1 MPLHFLLSIAVH
13 WLHLLQRLQAAS
25 RTFTG
30 SPCCVP
36 SKSSDS
42 NWHQQPEVKI
52 SYDVTDDPLTFKS
65 FFNIL
70 STLALLSVIFIRDE
84 SFGFSPLVA
93 LLVSIVILLFVSVV
107 ILLFGISKLEYP
119 EYPAVPWPSATPNDP
134 KKVKIDF
141 FLDIFSYFSRF
152 FSRIFSIISKIS
164 FQKWKDPLE

>member
-1 MPLHFLLSIAVH
+1 MPLHFVLSIVVH

-52 SYDVTDDPLTFKS
+52 SYDVTEDPLTFKS
-65 FFNIL
+65 FLSIL

-84 SFGFSPLVA
+84 SFGAS

-134 KKVKIDF
+134 NKVKIDF
-141 FLDIFSYFSRF
+141 FLDMISEIFLEFLR
-152 FSRIFSIISKIS
+152 KI
-164 FQKWKDPLE
+164 